1 MGKRERHKGAEK
13 LKGIQLT
20 HLDGGK
26 TQNHF
31 MTRFWAPDYSL
42 YNGYLWMLIRK
53 FVIYVWNVTLGV
65 FSHMLTFSHQHLLS
79 CSSPG
84 LRSYPFYSSSVST
97 PFSSITYLIPDQVST
112 VPCHHCY
119 TTHPY
124 QHLLFLR
131 AQKSFCLRNFNG
143 FPFLLENLHL
153 GSLHR

>member
-1 MGKRERHKGAEK
+1 MNGKRKAQRCWELRESSEHILMVER
-13 LKGIQLT
+13 LSTIS
-20 HLDGGK
+20 
-26 TQNHF
+26 
-31 MTRFWAPDYSL
+31 WPDFEL
-42 YNGYLWMLIRK
+42 QTTACIMDIFDWMLIRK

-65 FSHMLTFSHQHLLS
+65 FSHILTFSHQHLLS

-112 VPCHHCY
+112 VLVITA

-131 AQKSFCLRNFNG
+131 AQKVI
-143 FPFLLENLHL
+143 LLKKF
-153 GSLHR
+153 

>member
-1 MGKRERHKGAEK
+1 MPGFFQKLLCDEWEKKGTRVLRAQ
-13 LKGIQLT
+13 GIQLT

-65 FSHMLTFSHQHLLS
+65 FSHILTFSHQHLLS

-112 VPCHHCY
+112 VLVITA

-131 AQKSFCLRNFNG
+131 AQKVI
-143 FPFLLENLHL
+143 LLKKF
-153 GSLHR
+153 